1 MFCDLF
7 TNLHNNCVSP
17 FRDLSHKNL
26 VRLLGVSLDGSPV
39 YIVTEFCGKVIRVL
53 RELIIRSSEDISQQI
68 FPTVSYHWFY
78 TDTRSLSFISAGT

>member
-1 MFCDLF
+1 MTF

-68 FPTVSYHWFY
+68 FPTISYHWFY
-78 TDTRSLSFISAGT
+78 TDTRSLPFISAGMLS